1 MIEVLLN
8 CVFFVTHVKVTLFTN
23 FDVDWI
29 RIADLTYVS
38 NFEILQSL
46 KVKLPINL
54 LGVIIWKQL

>member
-8 CVFFVTHVKVTLFTN
+8 CVFFVTHVKITLFTN

>member
-8 CVFFVTHVKVTLFTN
+8 CVFFVTHVKITLFTN

-29 RIADLTYVS
+29 RIAEYVS

>member
-8 CVFFVTHVKVTLFTN
+8 CVFFITHVKITIFTN

>member
-8 CVFFVTHVKVTLFTN
+8 CVFFVTHVKITRFTN

>member
-8 CVFFVTHVKVTLFTN
+8 CFFFVTHVKITLFTN
-23 FDVDWI
+23 FVVDWI

-38 NFEILQSL
+38 NFEILQSP

>member
-8 CVFFVTHVKVTLFTN
+8 CVFFVTHVKITLFTN
-23 FDVDWI
+23 FDVDCI
-29 RIADLTYVS
+29 RIADVTYVS

>member
-8 CVFFVTHVKVTLFTN
+8 CVFFITHVKITLFTN

>member
-1 MIEVLLN
+1 MIEVLLI
-8 CVFFVTHVKVTLFTN
+8 VFFFVTHVKITLFTN
-23 FDVDWI
+23 FDVDLI
-29 RIADLTYVS
+29 RIAEYVS

>member
-8 CVFFVTHVKVTLFTN
+8 CFFFVTHVKITLFTN

-38 NFEILQSL
+38 NFEILQSP

>member
-8 CVFFVTHVKVTLFTN
+8 KITLFTN

-38 NFEILQSL
+38 NFEILQSP
-46 KVKLPINL
+46 KVKLHINL